1 MKYVYH
7 TVQPGDTLWGIAI
20 QYKGCT
26 VEEIQKLNNLN
37 NNSLLFIGQKIKV
50 VVAL

>member
-7 TVQPGDTLWGIAI
+7 TVQAGDTLWGIAI

-26 VEEIQKLNNLN
+26 VEEIQRLNNLS
-37 NNSLLFIGQKIKV
+37 NNSLLYIGQKIKV